1 MNDPAGF
8 ASALATRSAPAPKTA
23 EERAA
28 QERLD
33 SARDVVQREIK
44 EGLRDPESGQRYGV
58 TYRRPAGALSGI
70 EEARRQDAEQSGS
83 SASGMTEKD
92 LFKKMLATAG
102 TAGGPFAGTSG
113 AVEGDASLGGRMD
126 AGSSSADRLA
136 AKRMREKAAR
146 GPAGLEMSADLVAD
160 ALGDGR
166 AGGQAPPRAGAV
178 DFTDGGASWRRRM
191 QRRRMEQAVEATG
204 TDKGAA
210 AMAAARAA
218 ASAAAAGSRSSHKA
232 GERPSWRDR
241 RGSGHGSDR
250 GRSGPGREGSSGREH
265 RPRREDDRGGHDRD
279 RHADARPR
287 HDRLATGRGDRISSS
302 SSSSSRPAED
312 RRERERR
319 IFAPAAPRSDAGR
332 GGEGHARASAAP
344 LAEAAQKAGPETVV
358 LGPEAANK
366 LAAQAL
372 RAKMRGQTELC
383 QRLEGLKAAAAR
395 GQAVSVEEARA
406 AGVLSVAQAGAPGAG
421 AARKRDAWAAPR
433 PTGRAEV
440 VEASGRRP
448 SSSGR
453 VSKEGAA
460 DDGDSS
466 GDEGGQGRI
475 GDRRRARKRR
485 RGEDGG
491 GVSDDEADG
500 GSSDLGEDDDGRK
513 VTLVTGLDSRGVPIR
528 SLERGAA
535 AAPEREDARAAG
547 SSSRGK
553 RRLKGLERDA
563 DGNVVRY
570 GAADDVSLSE
580 LVRRERA
587 GQGTNAD
594 AALASSI
601 ARMHGSFRESTLS
614 GSRAGAD
621 EDADLDV
628 RLLRGEEDRLTP
640 AERRRRDL
648 SRAAAADAKVARADD
663 SDPLNVMSP
672 KFPRHLLVAVGQH
685 WVLAAARGRALHPL
699 QCLLVPREPGG
710 AVASLDEDV
719 YAEGNAWR
727 AALHKAFTMPLP
739 VGSAERAAEDA
750 ADGDWEPEPPVF
762 CETVLDARPGRGR
775 RTCVEVVP
783 IPAEAAADAG
793 IFFGKALTDAEEDP
807 THAAVIHTQGKG
819 LRRCVPPGFP
829 YAHVGWAGGGMV
841 HPIEDARTF
850 SPSLLLDVA
859 AGLLGVPPAA
869 FGRRDQARPVSEG
882 SRAAEQVAR
891 RLLARG
897 LPCADMAAS
906 AKLGAAVARVQPKSK

>member
-1 MNDPAGF
+1 M
-8 ASALATRSAPAPKTA
+8 
-23 EERAA
+23 ER
-28 QERLD
+28 
-33 SARDVVQREIK
+33 
-44 EGLRDPESGQRYGV
+44 
-58 TYRRPAGALSGI
+58 
-70 EEARRQDAEQSGS
+70 
-83 SASGMTEKD
+83 
-92 LFKKMLATAG
+92 
-102 TAGGPFAGTSG
+102 
-113 AVEGDASLGGRMD
+113 
-126 AGSSSADRLA
+126 
-136 AKRMREKAAR
+136 
-146 GPAGLEMSADLVAD
+146 
-160 ALGDGR
+160 
-166 AGGQAPPRAGAV
+166 
-178 DFTDGGASWRRRM
+178 
-191 QRRRMEQAVEATG
+191 AVEATG

-210 AMAAARAA
+210 ALAAARAA
-218 ASAAAAGSRSSHKA
+218 ASAAAEARSSQKS
-232 GERPSWRDR
+232 GERQSWRDR
-241 RGSGHGSDR
+241 RGGHGSDR
-250 GRSGPGREGSSGREH
+250 NRSDSGREGSS
-265 RPRREDDRGGHDRD
+265 
-279 RHADARPR
+279 
-287 HDRLATGRGDRISSS
+287 RGDRRHRREEERGGSRSDTSDRADDGASRYDRRASSRDER
-302 SSSSSRPAED
+302 SSSSRTAVD
-312 RRERERR
+312 DRERERR
-319 IFAPAAPRSDAGR
+319 LFAPPAPRSAHGR
-332 GGEGHARASAAP
+332 GEGAIVRSSAAAP
-344 LAEAAQKAGPETVV
+344 PAPVAASPTTVV

-383 QRLEGLKAAAAR
+383 QRLEGLKAAVAR
-395 GQAVSVEEARA
+395 GQAVSIEAARD
-406 AGVLSVAQAGAPGAG
+406 AGVLPAAHAGDSSGG
-421 AARKRDAWAAPR
+421 AARKRDPWAATR
-433 PTGRAEV
+433 PAGDAGGGTAGSRGA
-440 VEASGRRP
+440 A
-448 SSSGR
+448 SSGR
-453 VSKEGAA
+453 AA
-460 DDGDSS
+460 EARAAAEGDSS
-466 GDEGGQGRI
+466 GDEGAQGRI
-475 GDRRRARKRR
+475 GAGRRARKRQR
-485 RGEDGG
+485 NQDGG
-491 GVSDDEADG
+491 GASDHGGGDDDGDSDDGGDDG
-500 GSSDLGEDDDGRK
+500 RSSDLGEDERGRS
-513 VTLVTGLDSRGVPIR
+513 VTLVTGLDSRGMPIR

-570 GAADDVSLSE
+570 GAADEISLSE

-594 AALASSI
+594 AALATSI
-601 ARMHGSFRESTLS
+601 SRMRGSFRESTLS

-640 AERRRRDL
+640 AERRKRDL
-648 SRAAAADAKVARADD
+648 ARAAAADARVSRADD
-663 SDPLNVMSP
+663 SDPLNVMAP
-672 KFPRHLLVAVGQH
+672 RFPRHLLVAVGQH
-685 WVLAAARGRALHPL
+685 WVLLAARGRALHPL

-727 AALHKAFTMPLP
+727 AAIHKAFAVPMPE
-739 VGSAERAAEDA
+739 GSAERAAEDA
-750 ADGDWEPEPPVF
+750 VDGGWEPEPPVF

-775 RTCVEVVP
+775 RTSVDVVP

-807 THAAVIHTQGKG
+807 THAAVIHTRGKG

-882 SRAAEQVAR
+882 TRAAEQIAR

-906 AKLGAAVARVQPKSK
+906 AKLGAAVARLQSPAQ